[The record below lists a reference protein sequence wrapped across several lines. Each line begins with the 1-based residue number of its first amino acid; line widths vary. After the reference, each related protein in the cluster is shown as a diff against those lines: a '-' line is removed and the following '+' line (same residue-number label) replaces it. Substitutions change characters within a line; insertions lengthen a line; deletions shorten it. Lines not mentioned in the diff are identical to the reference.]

1 VGEAERGLTQDDPQP
16 PAVTVCA
23 LCGQRLS
30 DAPPGEPPSWRDPDA
45 PPLPAPLYRK
55 RARETRSRARSI
67 RFTPTAEAVIKAAAR
82 ARGQFF
88 AGYVGDAAY
97 AHALGTAAATG
108 SPEDDL
114 VRPIVET
121 VERLIAQLRRTGN
134 NLNQITH
141 AINSGIIP
149 DHAERVLGRV
159 EEVVEDAF
167 TLLDGFVGKDA
178 P

>member
-1 VGEAERGLTQDDPQP
+1 VGEAERGLTQGYPPQSVGAVCP
-16 PAVTVCA
+16 SCGHGVPGPVQSEPVSGRVPA
-23 LCGQRLS
+23 
-30 DAPPGEPPSWRDPDA
+30 D

-55 RARETRSRARSI
+55 RTKETRDRVRSI
-67 RFTPTAEAVIKAAAR
+67 RFTPTAERVIDTAAR
-82 ARGQFF
+82 RRGQYF

-97 AHALGTAAATG
+97 VHALGMASSIVG
-108 SPEDDL
+108 PEDDPA
-114 VRPIVET
+114 RPIVES

-149 DHAERVLGRV
+149 DQAERVLSRV
-159 EEVVEDAF
+159 EEAVESAF
-167 TLLDGFVGKDA
+167 VLLV